1 MKTANDAL
9 SQHPAPRLHA
19 RGLVKTYQ
27 AHGVQQNVLSGL
39 ELSLGAGEI
48 VVLQGPSGEGKSTL
62 LHLLAGLER
71 PDQGQIWL
79 NDEDLAQAD
88 EARLCQL
95 RRESVGLVFQFF
107 NLVPT
112 LTVLENLQLAL
123 ALCGGEAR
131 QADIER
137 LLAEVGLTHKTD
149 MFPQQLSGGEQQ
161 RIAIVRTLLQQPQL
175 ILADEPTGNLDRNNA
190 ERVMTLFVDQVR
202 QREGTLLLATHDPSL
217 TALADRC
224 LRLENGQLYHD

>member
-1 MKTANDAL
+1 MIRAAEPL
-9 SQHPAPRLHA
+9 PRLQA
-19 RGLVKTYQ
+19 RGLVKAYR
-27 AHGVQQNVLSGL
+27 AHGVQQTVLSGL
-39 ELSLGAGEI
+39 DLSLAAGEV

-62 LHLLAGLER
+62 LHLLAGLDR
-71 PDQGQIWL
+71 PDAGTVWL
-79 NDEDLAQAD
+79 SGENLTQAS

-95 RRESVGLVFQFF
+95 RREAVGLVFQFF

-112 LTVLENLQLAL
+112 LTVLENLQLTL
-123 ALCGGEAR
+123 ALGGESKR
-131 QADIER
+131 EGDISA
-137 LLAEVGLTHKTD
+137 LLTQVGLSDKAQ

-161 RIAIVRTLLQQPQL
+161 RVAIVRTLLQQPQL

-190 ERVMTLFVDQVR
+190 ERVMALFIDQVR

-224 LRLENGQLYHD
+224 LRLENGQLHHG